1 MIQIKIFSNHFII
14 ILLVPEGK
22 VPRKKMETFNS
33 RECIRHTKL
42 FLILRANLQSQLC
55 ELCLLQG
62 Q

>member
-33 RECIRHTKL
+33 RDCIRHTKL
-42 FLILRANLQSQLC
+42 FLILRADLHEQN
-55 ELCLLQG
+55 
-62 Q
+62 